1 VVEWDPQA
9 DIDVV
14 TSDTHLFDH
23 ETYQLLTLLE
33 AEVVQGAANSVCEA
47 RYPVTKS
54 VLLRQ
59 HATLFNEGAALL
71 FKGLASGVDLFGAIL
86 HFSKF

>member
-1 VVEWDPQA
+1 
-9 DIDVV
+9 VV
-14 TSDTHLFDH
+14 TRDTHLFDH

-54 VLLRQ
+54 VLWRE
-59 HATLFNEGAALL
+59 HATL
-71 FKGLASGVDLFGAIL
+71 
-86 HFSKF
+86 